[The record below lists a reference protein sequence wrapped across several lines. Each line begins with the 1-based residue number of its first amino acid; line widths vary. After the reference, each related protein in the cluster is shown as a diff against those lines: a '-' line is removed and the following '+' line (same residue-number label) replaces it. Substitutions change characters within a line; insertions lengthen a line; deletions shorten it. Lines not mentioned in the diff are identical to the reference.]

1 MRSKHMVNSIMTGSV
16 ALASAL
22 ALFMFPRRKKNM
34 LMRRSMNLLTKGRY
48 MLLKRTKL
56 FH

>member
-1 MRSKHMVNSIMTGSV
+1 MRSKQMVSGVMTGSI

-22 ALFMFPRRKKNM
+22 VLFMFPRRKKNM
-34 LMRRSMNLLTKGRY
+34 LMRRSMNLFTKGMN
-48 MLLKRTKL
+48 MLKKRKL

>member
-1 MRSKHMVNSIMTGSV
+1 MRSKQMVGGVISGSV

-22 ALFMFPRRKKNM
+22 VFFMFPRRKKNK
-34 LMRRSMNLLTKGRY
+34 LMRRSMNLFTKGSH
-48 MLLKRTKL
+48 MLMKRTKL